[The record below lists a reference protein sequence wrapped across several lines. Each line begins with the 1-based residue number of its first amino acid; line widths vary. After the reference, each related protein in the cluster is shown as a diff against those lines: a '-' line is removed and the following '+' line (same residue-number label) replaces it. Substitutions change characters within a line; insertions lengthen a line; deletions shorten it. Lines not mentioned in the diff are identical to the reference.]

1 MNVHVDHSMFYHVSG
16 GTSGTMARVRQ
27 NSLFVN
33 STTSLLS
40 ASGEPP
46 RRCHSAF
53 DLQSMTNSYGS
64 DICGGYRNATNV
76 TVVPQTDEDHDI
88 MRTVRPVSETS
99 RLLQRERRSSTTYQ
113 FDRMN
118 VLAHPMASLRERGMS
133 ICHFDRREVLA
144 RPQQRDRGMSISQF
158 DKMEV
163 LARPQQRDRRMSIC
177 QFDKMEVLARSQQR
191 DRGMSIS
198 QFDKIEV
205 LTRPQQR
212 DRGMSICQFDKM
224 EVLARPQQ
232 RDRRMSICQFDK
244 MDVLA
249 RPQQRDRRMSICQF
263 DKMEVLARTQQR
275 DRGMSICQLDRMLQA
290 PPSVASESLPLSRET
305 CVSVCDCLDNKLAHS
320 CGISTASFHRQ
331 DRRFSTSNISD
342 TARALALGKDHCRS
356 IDVVQITS
364 TDSKRTDT
372 VAKCAKICRD
382 GDYKPHC
389 RAKCSNAN
397 FGHKVSRV

>member
-1 MNVHVDHSMFYHVSG
+1 MLYHVSC
-16 GTSGTMARVRQ
+16 GTGGTMARVRQ

-40 ASGEPP
+40 AAGGEAP

-53 DLQSMTNSYGS
+53 DLQSVADGYGS
-64 DICGGYRNATNV
+64 DLCGGYRNATNV
-76 TVVPQTDEDHDI
+76 TVIPQTNEDHDV
-88 MRTVRPVSETS
+88 MRTLRPVSETS

-118 VLAHPMASLRERGMS
+118 VLAHPTSLRERGMS

-163 LARPQQRDRRMSIC
+163 LARPQQRDRGMSIC
-177 QFDKMEVLARSQQR
+177 QFDKMEVLAR
-191 DRGMSIS
+191 
-198 QFDKIEV
+198 
-205 LTRPQQR
+205 PQQR
-212 DRGMSICQFDKM
+212 DRRMSICQFDKM

-249 RPQQRDRRMSICQF
+249 RPQQRDRGMSICQF
-263 DKMEVLARTQQR
+263 DKLDVPARPQQR
-275 DRGMSICQLDRMLQA
+275 DRGMSICHLDRMLQTA
-290 PPSVASESLPLSRET
+290 PSLAGESLPLSRET
-305 CVSVCDCLDNKLAHS
+305 CVSVWDCLDNKLARS
-320 CGISTASFHRQ
+320 CGISAASFHRQ

-364 TDSKRTDT
+364 TDSKRTDA
-372 VAKCAKICRD
+372 VAKCAKIYRD

-389 RAKCSNAN
+389 RATCSNTN